1 MWFDTHVHLNDSVY
15 HDRLEE
21 VIEDAKA
28 NGVSRFMVIGW
39 DRLSSERAIEIAQTY
54 SGVYAAI
61 GFHPSE
67 AGNVLDDDLAWL
79 NAHAKAP
86 KVVAIGEIGLDYY
99 RGKETMNDQK
109 VLFDAQ
115 IEIALAHD
123 LPIAIHMR
131 DATLDVLNTL
141 KRYRTHTLRGVMHC
155 YSGSAQ
161 SALEFIQ
168 LNMCIALGGTV
179 TFHNA
184 KTPREVA
191 EKMDLSHLVLETDA
205 PYLAPMP
212 FRGKLNEPKYLPLIA
227 DQIADIKGISRQEL
241 SRVTTNNACRL
252 LNIAMESTSQYGRI

>member
-15 HDRLEE
+15 DDRLEA

-39 DRLSSERAIEIAQTY
+39 DRASSERAIEIAQTHPE
-54 SGVYAAI
+54 VYAAI

-67 AGNVLDDDLAWL
+67 AGKVFEDDFAWL
-79 NAHAKAP
+79 KAHAKAP

-99 RGKETMNDQK
+99 RGKETMNEQK
-109 VLFDAQ
+109 ILFEAQ

-155 YSGSAQ
+155 YSGSAS

-168 LNMCIALGGTV
+168 LNMYIALGGPV

-184 KTPREVA
+184 KTPKEVA

-227 DQIADIKGISRQEL
+227 DEIADIKGVSRQEL
-241 SRVTTNNACRL
+241 ARITTHNACRL
-252 LNIAMESTSQYGRI
+252 LNIEIESTSQHGRI